1 MSIDDH
7 DDTLLLRDRQGSEDA
22 SGDAQ
27 AADSALSTPDALVG
41 KIIADHYEILEV
53 IGRGGMGAV
62 YKARHQ
68 LINRVVAIK
77 MLHSHLIG
85 VGNTVA
91 RFKQEAE
98 TIARLHHP
106 NLVQWHNFGITAEGA
121 PFIVMDYVEG
131 SLLDSVFASQKQMP
145 VPRLLSIFGQM
156 CDAVGYAHSQGV
168 VHRDLKPSNVILVGN
183 DDGSETIKILDFGI
197 AKFAGE
203 SEMKGVTK
211 TGETLGSPQYMSPE
225 QCSGTNIDTRSD
237 IYSLGCLL
245 YEALAGRPRAT
256 GETVFESL
264 YQHMKEE
271 PKPFAAERKDISNA
285 QEFEELVFRC
295 LEKNPDAR
303 FQSMAQIKDAL
314 KQAASAA
321 IAGHKGNLGRRLR
334 TQTSKLKRHRKLVI
348 AAALAAV
355 LIGGS
360 AGYGFMYV
368 KDALTTTTETALT
381 LSSFRWPRLDSDG
394 AIGEQQDL
402 TQRLM
407 VAKILAAP
415 MDKFG
420 DTALRR
426 LERAETFAD
435 HYRQTGNFRLAI
447 KEYDKILQYKV
458 SGPAMLDVMAWRS
471 LYQRGVCRYNLGQY
485 DEAAK
490 DFQFVL
496 NKAGAFRNNELAEDI
511 SKPMS
516 KLADVYYQRG
526 NYKEALD
533 PFLRSLRFLE
543 KQGPLLSAM
552 AQSKEAPGA
561 IMHKDAFDLPRVYC
575 KIADCYVHLGE
586 PDKAIGFYKHAQ
598 AYFDKFD
605 MPVERAMTRY
615 RLALALGKDKQA
627 GELFEQAAEIL
638 REGWQPS
645 DKEAAMV
652 LHDYALYKFDV
663 QRDPLAALTLM
674 NQSKRLFK
682 RAAVAKESY

>member
-1 MSIDDH
+1 MSSDDH
-7 DDTLLLRDRQGSEDA
+7 DDTLLLRDRGEGDNA
-22 SGDAQ
+22 SAHLH
-27 AADSALSTPDALVG
+27 AADSGLAIPDALVG
-41 KIIADHYEILEV
+41 KVIAEHYEILEV

-68 LINRVVAIK
+68 MIRRVVAIK
-77 MLHSHLIG
+77 MLHPHLIG

-131 SLLDSVFASQKQMP
+131 SLLASAFASQKQMP
-145 VPRLLSIFGQM
+145 VPRLLSIFEQM
-156 CDAVGYAHSQGV
+156 CDAVGYAHAQGV
-168 VHRDLKPSNVILVGN
+168 VHRDLKPSNVILVCN
-183 DDGSETIKILDFGI
+183 EDGTESVKVLDFGI

-225 QCSGTNIDTRSD
+225 QCSGTNMDARSD

-245 YEALAGRPRAT
+245 YEALAGRPRVT
-256 GETVFESL
+256 GDTVFESM

-271 PKPFAAERKDISNA
+271 PRPFAAERKDISNA

-303 FQSMAQIKDAL
+303 FQNMAQVKDAL
-314 KQAASAA
+314 TEAAASAV
-321 IAGHKGNLGRRLR
+321 AGHKGKLARRLR
-334 TQTSKLKRHRKLVI
+334 TQTSKLKRHRKLAI
-348 AAALAAV
+348 AAALVAV

-368 KDALTTTTETALT
+368 KDALTTTKETAAIM
-381 LSSFRWPRLDSDG
+381 SSFRWPRLASDG
-394 AIGEQQDL
+394 AIGDQQDL

-415 MDKFG
+415 MEKMG
-420 DTALRR
+420 NSALKR

-435 HYRQTGNFRLAI
+435 YHRQAGSYKLAI
-447 KEYDKILQYKV
+447 KEYDKIMQYKLA
-458 SGPAMLDVMAWRS
+458 GPATQDVMAWRS

-490 DFQFVL
+490 DFQYVL

-526 NYKEALD
+526 DYKEALER
-533 PFLRSLRFLE
+533 FLRSLGFLE
-543 KQGPLLSAM
+543 KQGPLLLAM
-552 AQSKEAPGA
+552 AATKEPTSA
-561 IMHKDAFDLPRVYC
+561 IAHKDPFDLPRVYC
-575 KIADCYVHLGE
+575 KIADCYANLGE
-586 PDKAIGFYKHAQ
+586 PNKAIGFYRHAL
-598 AYFDKFD
+598 AFWDKFD
-605 MPVERAMTRY
+605 MPVEKAMTRY
-615 RLALALGKDKQA
+615 RLALALGKDKEA
-627 GELFEQAAEIL
+627 GELFENAAEHL
-638 REGWQPS
+638 REARQPA

-652 LHDYALYKFDV
+652 LHDYALYKIDV
-663 QRDPLAALTLM
+663 QHDPLAALNLM
-674 NQSKRLFK
+674 SQSKRLFK
-682 RAAVAKESY
+682 RAAVAEES